1 MRTTA
6 LEIVG
11 DEICS
16 RWEGGVRGGELS
28 LSVELVADDCG
39 GGDRRRLSAAVEI

>member
-16 RWEGGVRGGELS
+16 CWEGGGRGGELS
-28 LSVELVADDCG
+28 LSVELVNEG
-39 GGDRRRLSAAVEI
+39 KS